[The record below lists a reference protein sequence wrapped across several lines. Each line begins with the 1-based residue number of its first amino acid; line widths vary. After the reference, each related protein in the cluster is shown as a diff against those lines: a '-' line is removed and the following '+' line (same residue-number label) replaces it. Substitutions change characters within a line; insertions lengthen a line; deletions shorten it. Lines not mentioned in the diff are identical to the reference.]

1 MRVQLHGKS
10 VQLAELE
17 GKKSAEMEDKG
28 WDAEIEGEGRRAEL
42 PAREVV
48 GVELDGN
55 WKVKRK
61 PVPGER
67 GRVVEEGETLGVWA
81 GIGILAR

>member
-1 MRVQLHGKS
+1 LRVQLHGES
-10 VQLAELE
+10 LQLAELE
-17 GKKSAEMEDKG
+17 GKKPAEMEDKG
-28 WDAEIEGEGRRAEL
+28 WDAEIKGEGRRAKL

-48 GVELDGN
+48 GVELDGK